1 MRRCL
6 KCGRYQ
12 VVRSEGDLHVSI
24 DLEGVVR
31 VPSLGEDDAVLICKL
46 ALEELLTE
54 VYSMGLSGK

>member
-1 MRRCL
+1 M
-6 KCGRYQ
+6 
-12 VVRSEGDLHVSI
+12 VRSEGDLHVSI